1 MDLLSKNI
9 HWALRLCVASTFIL
23 HGFPKLGNSVAN
35 LGYIGYL
42 VGPFE
47 VLGGIL
53 LVAGP
58 YINQVLTKIGAAKL
72 NEMLDLG
79 LTEETYIRTKGYKNR
94 LDNKKKQRPRLDPD
108 DLKRNVNDVSFNWSQ
123 TDFKFEDQ
131 PNA

>member
-9 HWALRLCVASTFIL
+9 HWALRLCLASTFIL

-58 YINQVLTKIGAAKL
+58 YINQVLTKIGAAMIAL
-72 NEMLDLG
+72 IMLGAVYMHLIIWNDGWYDIEWQILIIAVCF
-79 LTEETYIRTKGYKNR
+79 LFILKG
-94 LDNKKKQRPRLDPD
+94 D
-108 DLKRNVNDVSFNWSQ
+108 
-123 TDFKFEDQ
+123 EI
-131 PNA
+131 